1 MCRGLAIATTR
12 ACRAEPLRVTATV
25 TVTATVS
32 AVNAVTD
39 VTTVT
44 TVTAVAAA
52 TGTAPATPP
61 VLPSRGPP
69 EVFAALTVVA
79 TRVAVVTTRVTV
91 VRPGGAGSLA
101 RPAVRLRTHV
111 NYGRVGGRWLDRYFG

>member
-1 MCRGLAIATTR
+1 MCRGLAIATTP
-12 ACRAEPLRVTATV
+12 ACRAEPLRVTVTV
-25 TVTATVS
+25 TVTVS

-44 TVTAVAAA
+44 AVAAA
-52 TGTAPATPP
+52 TGAASATPP